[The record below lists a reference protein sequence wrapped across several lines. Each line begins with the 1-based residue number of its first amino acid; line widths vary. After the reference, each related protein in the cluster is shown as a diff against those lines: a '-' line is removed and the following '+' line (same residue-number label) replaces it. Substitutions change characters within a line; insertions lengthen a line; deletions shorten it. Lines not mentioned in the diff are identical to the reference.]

1 MNQKY
6 ERQLKKGVLDI
17 LVLELLSER
26 EMYGY
31 QIIQTLQQKN
41 RERFSLKEGTLYPIL
56 YRLEDDGWIES
67 RWSEPK
73 VKMVSK
79 KYYAITEL
87 GKMQLQ
93 ELKELWFA
101 FSKEVSEILRGDG
114 NE

>member
-41 RERFSLKEGTLYPIL
+41 RERFSLKEGTL
-56 YRLEDDGWIES
+56 
-67 RWSEPK
+67 
-73 VKMVSK
+73 
-79 KYYAITEL
+79 
-87 GKMQLQ
+87 
-93 ELKELWFA
+93 
-101 FSKEVSEILRGDG
+101 
-114 NE
+114 

>member
-1 MNQKY
+1 
-6 ERQLKKGVLDI
+6 
-17 LVLELLSER
+17 
-26 EMYGY
+26 
-31 QIIQTLQQKN
+31 
-41 RERFSLKEGTLYPIL
+41 
-56 YRLEDDGWIES
+56 
-67 RWSEPK
+67 
-73 VKMVSK
+73 MVSK